1 MSQHHNLELLS
12 YDERIILAIKAIERD
27 PKLSDRR
34 AATMFEVKRRTLRD
48 RRDGKLS
55 RRDIHPNS
63 SNLKKLEEEA
73 IARYIRRL
81 EARGFAPT
89 LAYVGD
95 MANQLLAARGGGQIG
110 TNWVTNF
117 IRRKP
122 ELRSRLTRQRDR
134 QRVLCSDPGLITPW
148 FDLVLNIKAKY
159 GILDDDT
166 YNFDET
172 GFTMGLGNRVKVATA
187 SERRTQPIGVQQ
199 GDREWVTF
207 IAGINAMGWAI
218 APYLIFKAK
227 NHDASWYPDLKP
239 QWRIGVSDNGW
250 TTNEIGI
257 AWLKH
262 FVEQIKGRR
271 VGSYVLLI
279 IDGHESHKSLAF
291 QDLCEENKI
300 ITLCMP
306 PHSSHILQPLDV
318 GCFAPLKRA
327 YSKEIRV
334 LATNHVS
341 HIDKKAFIASFAKVF
356 EPAFSKANIQSS
368 FRATGLVPYNPLL
381 VLSKLEIKPRTPT
394 PPAPG
399 TTQWNPKTPSNATE
413 VEAQSTLIRDRI
425 QRHQGSSP
433 TPILEMV
440 EQLRKGTEMILHS
453 QTLLAARVLQL
464 EASNRTAS
472 ERKSRKRKRIQA
484 GGDLSKEQAEDIITQ
499 LDVGAQ
505 VEEETREGRARTG
518 AGKQRKRHCKRCGE
532 AGHNSRTCEKDTVEA
547 SD

>member
-1 MSQHHNLELLS
+1 
-12 YDERIILAIKAIERD
+12 
-27 PKLSDRR
+27 
-34 AATMFEVKRRTLRD
+34 MFEVKRRTLRD

-368 FRATGLVPYNPLL
+368 FRATGLVPYNPLV